1 MPKACKEKQETN
13 VKNTTK
19 LKDPLHMRNFSIA
32 LKNSFEAIDI
42 EDQSVDAVWTE
53 HRDIYG
59 G

>member
-1 MPKACKEKQETN
+1 
-13 VKNTTK
+13 
-19 LKDPLHMRNFSIA
+19 MRNFSIA

-42 EDQSVDAVWTE
+42 EDQSVDAAWTE